1 MNRWLLNKSINYFF
15 RVTEIFQI
23 KNYDFSQRNKN
34 DVPLIVKMLANDKLG
49 KLRENYQN
57 PLPQCY
63 YEAFEIINSDP
74 NQELM
79 VVEKD
84 NDAEIAGTFQLTF
97 IPYLSYQGKLRAK
110 IENVFVREDL
120 TGQGIGKKIFE
131 WAIER
136 AKNRNAHLLQ
146 LTSDKK
152 RPSAVKFYED
162 LDFIASHEGM
172 KLHFK

>member
-1 MNRWLLNKSINYFF
+1 MIF
-15 RVTEIFQI
+15 RSAT
-23 KNYDFSQRNKN
+23 KN
-34 DVPLIVKMLANDKLG
+34 DVPFIVKMLANDTLG
-49 KLRENYQN
+49 KLRENYQEF
-57 PLPQCY
+57 LPESY
-63 YEAFEIINSDP
+63 YAAFEIINKDP

-79 VVEKD
+79 VVEKE
-84 NDAEIAGTFQLTF
+84 NDPEIIGTFQLTF
-97 IPYLSYQGKLRAK
+97 IPYLSYQGKLRAQ

-120 TGQGIGKKIFE
+120 TAQGIGKKMLE

-152 RPSAVKFYED
+152 RPSAIKFYEN
-162 LDFIASHEGM
+162 LGFIASHEGM